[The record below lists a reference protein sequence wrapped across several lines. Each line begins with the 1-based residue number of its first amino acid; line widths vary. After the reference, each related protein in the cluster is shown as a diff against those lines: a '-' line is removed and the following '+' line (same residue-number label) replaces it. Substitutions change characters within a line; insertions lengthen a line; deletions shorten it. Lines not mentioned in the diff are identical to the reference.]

1 MSLLWGLFIRRGR
14 MNYTLYIDESGD
26 FVSERGQ
33 WLISGVLLA
42 DTYENCEKFLKST
55 MSSAPRELGL
65 ESIKQFHL
73 TEFRRHGNEKAV
85 SMAKTVLDKLKNL
98 PCDYHCL
105 ATINYTKVSLSSREK
120 TYRLMLSDLLALCE
134 TVVPENEVIENL
146 DFVVASRTIDGVLA
160 TSISNINE
168 EIVKSLPVA
177 LEVDLATKGMV
188 DLIGKHIKVR
198 MDYANNSWG
207 LVCADFI
214 ANLNYHNRKE
224 HEKKYLSNLV
234 KEGKFS
240 LFESFGGYEARRA
253 NIAERDNDYVLA
265 LYRWIVIYSKGSH
278 NDQAEEVIERLLYK
292 IFTQR
297 GTSGQNATFEAL
309 IERLWRNNNKIDQ
322 YKNLSTMLSLFD
334 EKFKFFLEQNNL
346 QKYINLLF
354 RLRNMILLVE
364 NHIGDINKVNLI
376 VIEQNKIIPKLASNP
391 ENFQIILDFKIHEI
405 ELSINLLE
413 LDQALDK
420 ANNYYTMVQ
429 NYKEIWKL
437 LIEEEEV
444 SSFEESRASIKA
456 KMALMRCVTI
466 ANNIYEKDN
475 ILEKLQ
481 NFENLKEVLSSNMDL
496 SRLNNYQVMFYL
508 KQKEPKKAVEFC
520 LSLHDNITSNLLS
533 PFDLVWFL
541 HAINNSLLNNEKI
554 KIHTLKKS
562 IDLQISNLNPNI
574 KGHPMDIV
582 WREVALYQYLT
593 GDKSSALKSIKK
605 SKHAF
610 DLGNAP
616 ISQWLMILIEI
627 HNDFINDKVKK
638 TEEYFDN
645 TLFIN
650 LIANMDIN
658 IPLLERVRLASPY

>member
-1 MSLLWGLFIRRGR
+1 

-26 FVSERGQ
+26 FISERGQ
-33 WLISGVLLA
+33 WLISGILLS
-42 DTYENCEKFLKST
+42 DTYENCEKFLNST
-55 MSSAPRELGL
+55 MLNVPRELGL

-73 TEFRRHGNEKAV
+73 TEFRRHGNEEAV
-85 SMAKTVLDKLKNL
+85 SMAKTVLDKLKSL
-98 PCDYHCL
+98 PFDYHCL
-105 ATINYTKVSLSSREK
+105 AAINYTKASLSSREK

-134 TVVPENEVIENL
+134 TVIPEDEVIDNL

-224 HEKKYLSNLV
+224 HEKKYLTSLS

-240 LFESFGGYEARRA
+240 LFESFGGYEVRRA

-278 NDQAEEVIERLLYK
+278 NDQAEEAIVRLLYK
-292 IFTQR
+292 VFTQR

-309 IERLWRNNNKIDQ
+309 IEHLWRNNNKINQ
-322 YKNLSTMLSLFD
+322 YKSLSYMLSLFD
-334 EKFKFFLEQNNL
+334 KKFEEFLEENSL

-354 RLRNMILLVE
+354 RLRNMTLLVE
-364 NHIGDINKVNLI
+364 NHIGDVDKANSIAVKQNSLI
-376 VIEQNKIIPKLASNP
+376 TKLASNP
-391 ENFQIILDFKIHEI
+391 ENFQMILDFKIHEI
-405 ELSINLLE
+405 ELSINSLE
-413 LDQALDK
+413 LNKALDK
-420 ANNYYTMVQ
+420 ANNYYRMVQ

-437 LIEEEEV
+437 LIEEEEI

-456 KMALMRCVTI
+456 KMALMRCETLS
-466 ANNIYEKDN
+466 NEIYDESSVQQ
-475 ILEKLQ
+475 KLQ
-481 NFENLKEVLSSNMDL
+481 NFENLKEVLTSKMDL
-496 SRLNNYQVMFYL
+496 SRLNNYQVMFFI
-508 KQKEPKKAVEFC
+508 KQKEPKRAVEFC
-520 LSLHDNITSNLLS
+520 LSLYENITSDLLS

-541 HAINNSLLNNEKI
+541 HAINNSLLNNKKI
-554 KIHTLKKS
+554 KINTLKKN
-562 IDLQISNLNPNI
+562 IDFQISKLDPNI
-574 KGHPMDIV
+574 KGHPMDII
-582 WREVALYQYLT
+582 WREVALYQSLI

-610 DLGNAP
+610 DLGKAP

-645 TLFIN
+645 ILFIN

>member
-1 MSLLWGLFIRRGR
+1 

-26 FVSERGQ
+26 FLSERGQ

-55 MSSAPRELGL
+55 MLNVPKELGL

-134 TVVPENEVIENL
+134 TVVPEDEVIDNL

-224 HEKKYLSNLV
+224 HEKEYLSSLS

-240 LFESFGGYEARRA
+240 LFESFGGHEARRA
-253 NIAERDNDYVLA
+253 NISERDKDYVLA

-278 NDQAEEVIERLLYK
+278 DEQAEEAIARLLYK
-292 IFTQR
+292 VFTQR

-309 IERLWRNNNKIDQ
+309 IERLWRNNNKINQ
-322 YKNLSTMLSLFD
+322 YKSLSSMLSLFD
-334 EKFKFFLEQNNL
+334 KKFEEFLEENSL
-346 QKYINLLF
+346 PKYINLLF
-354 RLRNMILLVE
+354 RLRNMTLLVE
-364 NHIGDINKVNLI
+364 NHIGDVDKSSLI
-376 VIEQNKIIPKLASNP
+376 AVKQNSVITKLASNP
-391 ENFQIILDFKIHEI
+391 ENFQMILDFKIHEI
-405 ELSINLLE
+405 ELSINSLE
-413 LDQALDK
+413 LDKALDK

-437 LIEEEEV
+437 LIEEEEIL
-444 SSFEESRASIKA
+444 SFEESRASIKA
-456 KMALMRCVTI
+456 EMVLIRCETLSSSKII
-466 ANNIYEKDN
+466 ANDI
-475 ILEKLQ
+475 EKLER
-481 NFENLKEVLSSNMDL
+481 FNLLERLLTHPMDI
-496 SRLNNYQVMFYL
+496 SRLNNYKIMFFL
-508 KQKEPKKAVEFC
+508 KEGSYQEAVEYA
-520 LSLHDNITSNLLS
+520 LSIHKDISTVHLNV
-533 PFDLVWFL
+533 FDLLWFL
-541 HAINNSLLNNEKI
+541 RSVNDALLNEKKI
-554 KIHTLKKS
+554 KIQTLKVA
-562 IDLQISNLNPNI
+562 IEFQINNLNASD
-574 KGHPMDIV
+574 KGHPIDLI
-582 WREVALYQYLT
+582 WREIALYEFQI
-593 GDKSSALKSIKK
+593 GNKSKALKSIKK
-605 SKHAF
+605 SKSAF
-610 DLGNAP
+610 DLGNSPVSDWLKTVADIHDDYINSRVQSIEKYFKSGNPFNLKDDKNP
-616 ISQWLMILIEI
+616 IL
-627 HNDFINDKVKK
+627 K
-638 TEEYFDN
+638 
-645 TLFIN
+645 
-650 LIANMDIN
+650 A
-658 IPLLERVRLASPY
+658 VRHASPY

>member
-1 MSLLWGLFIRRGR
+1 

-26 FVSERGQ
+26 FLSERGQ

-55 MSSAPRELGL
+55 MSNTPRELGL

-98 PCDYHCL
+98 PFDYHCL
-105 ATINYTKVSLSSREK
+105 ATINYTKSSLSSREK

-134 TVVPENEVIENL
+134 TVVPEDEVIDNL

-224 HEKKYLSNLV
+224 HEKEYLSSLS

-253 NIAERDNDYVLA
+253 NISERDKDYVLA

-278 NDQAEEVIERLLYK
+278 DEQAEEAIARLLYK
-292 IFTQR
+292 VFTQR

-309 IERLWRNNNKIDQ
+309 IERLWRNNNKINQ
-322 YKNLSTMLSLFD
+322 YKSLSSMLSLFD
-334 EKFKFFLEQNNL
+334 KKFEEFLEENSL

-354 RLRNMILLVE
+354 RLRNMTLLVE
-364 NHIGDINKVNLI
+364 NHIGDVDKASSIAVK
-376 VIEQNKIIPKLASNP
+376 QNSIITKLASNP
-391 ENFQIILDFKIHEI
+391 ENFQMILDFKIHEI

-413 LDQALDK
+413 LDKALGK
-420 ANNYYTMVQ
+420 ADNYYTMVQ

-437 LIEEEEV
+437 LIEEEEI

-456 KMALMRCVTI
+456 EMVLIRCETLSNSKII
-466 ANNIYEKDN
+466 ATDI
-475 ILEKLQ
+475 EKLER
-481 NFENLKEVLSSNMDL
+481 FNLVGKLLTHPMDI
-496 SRLNNYQVMFYL
+496 SRLNNYKIMFYL
-508 KQKEPKKAVEFC
+508 KEGRYQEAVEYA
-520 LSLHDNITSNLLS
+520 LSIHKDISTVHLNV
-533 PFDLVWFL
+533 FDLLWFL
-541 HAINNSLLNNEKI
+541 RSVNDALFNEQKI
-554 KIHTLKKS
+554 KIQTLKGA
-562 IDLQISNLNPNI
+562 IEFQINNLNALD
-574 KGHPMDIV
+574 KGHPIDLI
-582 WREVALYQYLT
+582 WREVALYEFQI
-593 GDKSSALKSIKK
+593 GNKSKALKSIKK
-605 SKHAF
+605 SKSAF
-610 DLGNAP
+610 DLGNSP
-616 ISQWLMILIEI
+616 ISDWLKVVADIHDDYINSRVQSIE
-627 HNDFINDKVKK
+627 K
-638 TEEYFDN
+638 YFKSGNPFNLKDDEHS
-645 TLFIN
+645 TLK
-650 LIANMDIN
+650 A
-658 IPLLERVRLASPY
+658 VRHASPY